1 MPKRAAKKKV
11 TKPRVA
17 RTRCGGRWTEAQYKG
32 FVVRA
37 LRAALRKWRVRYDT
51 KNAAKRGQR
60 TDQATGK
67 KRDMYECA
75 GCARLFK
82 SDEIHVDHIEPVF
95 DPRKRVPAEETDYT
109 QLVHRMFCEI
119 DNLQILCHTCHGI
132 KTENERKQR
141 YGKQGD

>member
-37 LRAALRKWRVRYDT
+37 LRAAMRKWRVLYDT
-51 KNAAKRGQR
+51 KDAAKRGQR

-119 DNLQILCHTCHGI
+119 ENLQILCHTCHGI

-141 YGKQGD
+141 YGKED

>member
-17 RTRCGGRWTEAQYKG
+17 RTRCGGRWTEAQFKS
-32 FVVRA
+32 FVVRT
-37 LRAALRKWRVRYDT
+37 LRAGMRKWAVLYDT
-51 KNAAKRGQR
+51 KKEANRGQK
-60 TDQATGK
+60 TDRATGK
-67 KRDMYECA
+67 KRDLYECA

-82 SDEIHVDHIEPVF
+82 SDEVHVDHIQPVF

-119 DNLQILCHTCHGI
+119 ENLQILCHTCHGI

-141 YGKQGD
+141 YGKED